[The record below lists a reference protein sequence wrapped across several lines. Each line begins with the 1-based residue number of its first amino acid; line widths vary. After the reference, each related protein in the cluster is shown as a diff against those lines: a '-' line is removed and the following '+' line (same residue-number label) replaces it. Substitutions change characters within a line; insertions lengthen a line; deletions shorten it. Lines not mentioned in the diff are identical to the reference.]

1 MCGRYSITM
10 PPEAMR
16 ELFEY
21 SEQPNF
27 PPRYNIAPTQA
38 VPVVRFDNGARHFVL
53 VRWGLVPSWAKEIS
67 PSSPMINA
75 RSETVFE
82 KPSFRSAVRRRRCLF
97 PVDAFYEWHRS
108 GSRKQP
114 FLIRRADARPF
125 AMGGIWEHW
134 IGADGSELE
143 SAAII
148 TTAAN
153 ATLAPIHHRMPVI
166 IERSNFERWLT
177 TPETDA
183 ESLSSLMGPASEDLL
198 EAFEISDRVNKVA
211 NDDAGIQDPC
221 QAMGV
226 DAPSD
231 QHAVQD
237 DPQMK
242 LI

>member
-38 VPVVRFDNGARHFVL
+38 VPVVRLDNGARHFVL
-53 VRWGLVPSWAKEIS
+53 VRWGLVPSWAKEVS

-75 RSETVFE
+75 RSETIFE

-97 PVDAFYEWHRS
+97 PVDGFYEWRRS
-108 GSRKQP
+108 GPRKQP
-114 FLIRRADARPF
+114 FMIRRTDARPF

-153 ATLAPIHHRMPVI
+153 ATLEPIHHRMPVI
-166 IERSNFERWLT
+166 IEQSNFDRWLT
-177 TPETDA
+177 TSETDA
-183 ESLSSLMGPASEDLL
+183 ESLFSLMGPASDDLL
-198 EAFEISDRVNKVA
+198 EAFTISDRVNKVA
-211 NDDAGIQDPC
+211 NDDAAIQDAHQP
-221 QAMGV
+221 V
-226 DAPSD
+226 DGDLSSD
-231 QHAVQD
+231 QQAVQD